1 MPVYTATCLKSNSTG
16 NYCFAD
22 AITNVENPSDVYPY
36 YSAVGLNLPS
46 AAKPT
51 CSECLQETMSI
62 FAGYAEDI
70 DQPLS
75 TTYNGCAQQVDQGCG
90 AKYANSTVAVGTI
103 GTSGGQRKQLLG
115 WMPAVAMVMSLAM
128 LC

>member
-36 YSAVGLNLPS
+36 YSAIGLNLPS

-51 CSECLQETMSI
+51 CSECLQETMGI

-90 AKYANSTVAVGTI
+90 AKFANSTVAVGTI

-115 WMPAVAMVMSLAM
+115 WMPAVAMAMSLAM
-128 LC
+128 LY